1 MTMAKRGAKT
11 LTIAYVMPVR
21 NDARYLR
28 TAVESIVAQKNPKGT
43 QIVVAIGPSEDK
55 TREIA
60 NQLAEEFP
68 LIIVDNPSGST
79 PAALNI
85 AMLSTN
91 ADVIFRVDAHSEL
104 EPGYAKLAVSI
115 LQATG
120 ATNVGGI
127 MEARGHSS
135 IQKAVAWAYGNFIG
149 LGGGPI
155 HTGGVAGPADTVYLG
170 VFRRDDVLAVG
181 GFNELL
187 VRGQDW
193 ELNAR
198 LRESGKVVWFDPRLK
213 VGYYPRRDIVSL
225 ARQFL
230 MTGTF
235 RAYIL
240 LANPKRTRVKYL
252 VPPTFVLAAVA
263 AVVAF
268 AATLNWWWLLPLY
281 AYAAVVLGGAW
292 LSKGLSLKSRIALMA
307 VLPTMHLSWGLGF
320 WRGVFTFRGRDTD
333 VPLNTAA
340 ISVHS

>member
-1 MTMAKRGAKT
+1 MTQSGPRAKA
-11 LTIAYVMPVR
+11 LSIAYVMPVR

-28 TAVESIVAQKNPKGT
+28 TAVESIIAQKNPKGT
-43 QIVVAIGPSEDK
+43 KVIIAIGPSEDS
-55 TREIA
+55 TRTVAEL
-60 NQLAEEFP
+60 LAAEFP
-68 LIIVDNPSGST
+68 LVLVDNPSGST

-85 AMLSTN
+85 AMLATD
-91 ADVIFRVDAHSEL
+91 ADVIVRVDAHSEL
-104 EPGYAKLAVSI
+104 EPGYTKLALDVITQTKAS
-115 LQATG
+115 
-120 ATNVGGI
+120 NVGGI

-155 HTGGVAGPADTVYLG
+155 HTGGSAGPADTVYLG
-170 VFRRDDVLAVG
+170 VFRRSDVLEVG

-198 LRESGKVVWFDPRLK
+198 LRESGKVVWFDPRLT

-225 ARQFL
+225 ARQFVT
-230 MTGTF
+230 TGTF

-240 LANPKRTRVKYL
+240 LANPKRTRLKYL
-252 VPPTFVLAAVA
+252 VPPTFVLSAVG
-263 AVVAF
+263 AVIGF
-268 AATLNWWWLLPLY
+268 LATLNAWWLLPLF

-307 VLPTMHLSWGLGF
+307 VLPTMHLSWGIGF
-320 WRGVFTFRGRDTD
+320 WRGVFTFRGRDND

>member
-1 MTMAKRGAKT
+1 MTTPKSRSRALK
-11 LTIAYVMPVR
+11 IAYVMPVR

-28 TAVESIVAQKNPKGT
+28 TAVESIVAQKNPAGT
-43 QIVVAIGPSEDK
+43 EIVLAIGPSEDK
-55 TREIA
+55 TRQIA
-60 NQLAEEFP
+60 NELAAEFP
-68 LIIVDNPSGST
+68 LVIVDNPSGNT

-85 AMLSTN
+85 ALLATN
-91 ADVIFRVDAHSEL
+91 ADVIVRVDAHSEL
-104 EPGYAKLAVSI
+104 EPGYTKLALEI
-115 LQATG
+115 LQATN

-170 VFRRDDVLAVG
+170 VFRRLDVLEVG

-213 VGYYPRRDIVSL
+213 VGYYPRRDIMSL
-225 ARQFL
+225 ARQFFG
-230 MTGTF
+230 TGTF

-240 LANPKRTRVKYL
+240 LANPKRTRTKYL
-252 VPPTFVLAAVA
+252 VPPTFILSAVTAAIG
-263 AVVAF
+263 F
-268 AATLNWWWLLPLY
+268 LSTLNWWWLLPLY

-292 LSKGLSLKSRIALMA
+292 LSKGLTLKSRIALMA

-320 WRGVFTFRGRDTD
+320 WRGVFTFRSRGDD

>member
-1 MTMAKRGAKT
+1 
-11 LTIAYVMPVR
+11 
-21 NDARYLR
+21 
-28 TAVESIVAQKNPKGT
+28 
-43 QIVVAIGPSEDK
+43 
-55 TREIA
+55 
-60 NQLAEEFP
+60 
-68 LIIVDNPSGST
+68 
-79 PAALNI
+79 
-85 AMLSTN
+85 
-91 ADVIFRVDAHSEL
+91 
-104 EPGYAKLAVSI
+104 
-115 LQATG
+115 
-120 ATNVGGI
+120 

-155 HTGGVAGPADTVYLG
+155 HTGGAAGPADTVYLG
-170 VFRRDDVLAVG
+170 VFRRHDVLEVG

-198 LRESGKVVWFDPRLK
+198 LRESGKVVWFDPRLT

-225 ARQFL
+225 ARQFVT
-230 MTGTF
+230 TGTF

-240 LANPKRTRVKYL
+240 LANPKRTRLKYL
-252 VPPTFVLAAVA
+252 VPPTFVLS
-263 AVVAF
+263 AVVAAIGF
-268 AATLNWWWLLPLY
+268 LATLNAWWLLPLF

-307 VLPTMHLSWGLGF
+307 VLPTMHISWGIGF
-320 WRGVFTFRGRDTD
+320 WRGVVTFRGRNND

>member
-1 MTMAKRGAKT
+1 MAEAKARATALT
-11 LTIAYVMPVR
+11 LAYVMPVR

-43 QIVVAIGPSEDK
+43 VIVLAVGPSEDN
-55 TREIA
+55 TLQVAREIA
-60 NQLAEEFP
+60 EMYP
-68 LIIVDNPSGST
+68 LVIVENPAGTT

-85 AMLSTN
+85 ALLATN
-91 ADVIFRVDAHSEL
+91 ADVCIRVDAHSEL
-104 EPGYAKLAVSI
+104 VPGYAKLAVDV
-115 LQATG
+115 LTETG
-120 ATNVGGI
+120 AANVGGI

-170 VFRRDDVLAVG
+170 VFRREDVLEVG
-181 GFNELL
+181 GFNENLK
-187 VRGQDW
+187 RGQDW

-198 LRESGKVVWFDPRLK
+198 LREAGKTVWFDPRLK
-213 VGYYPRRDIVSL
+213 VGYYPRRDIMSL

-230 MTGTF
+230 GTGTF

-240 LANPKRTRVKYL
+240 LARPKRTRVKYL
-252 VPPTFVLAAVA
+252 VPPTFIAAAIA
-263 AVVAF
+263 AIVAF
-268 AATLNWWWLLPLY
+268 AVTANWWMLLPLY
-281 AYAAVVLGGAW
+281 AYALVVLGGAW
-292 LSKGLSLKSRIALMA
+292 LSKGLTLKSRVALMA
-307 VLPTMHLSWGLGF
+307 VLPTMHISWGLGF
-320 WRGVFTFRGRDTD
+320 WRGVATFWTRRDE

>member
-1 MTMAKRGAKT
+1 
-11 LTIAYVMPVR
+11 MPVR

-28 TAVESIVAQKNPKGT
+28 TAVESIVAQKNPQGT
-43 QIVVAIGPSEDK
+43 QVVIAIGPSEDK

-60 NQLAEEFP
+60 NELAREFP

-85 AMLSTN
+85 AMLATD
-91 ADVIFRVDAHSEL
+91 ADVIVRVDAHSEL
-104 EPGYAKLAVSI
+104 EPGYTKLALQI
-115 LQATG
+115 LADSN
-120 ATNVGGI
+120 ASNVGGI

-170 VFRRDDVLAVG
+170 VFRREDVLAVG

-213 VGYYPRRDIVSL
+213 VGYYPRRDIQSL
-225 ARQFL
+225 ARQFVA
-230 MTGTF
+230 TGTF

-252 VPPTFVLAAVA
+252 VPPTFIASAVA
-263 AVVAF
+263 AVAGF
-268 AATLNWWWLLPLY
+268 ATTLNAWWLLPLF

-307 VLPTMHLSWGLGF
+307 VLPTMHISWGLGF
-320 WRGVFTFRGRDTD
+320 WRGVFTFLGRDND

>member
-1 MTMAKRGAKT
+1 MTQSGPRAKP
-11 LTIAYVMPVR
+11 LSVAYVMPVR

-28 TAVESIVAQKNPKGT
+28 TAIESIIAQKNPKGT

-60 NQLAEEFP
+60 NELAQEFP
-68 LIIVDNPSGST
+68 LILVDNPSGSA

-85 AMLSTN
+85 ALLATN
-91 ADVIFRVDAHSEL
+91 ADVIVRVDAHSEL
-104 EPGYAKLAVSI
+104 EPGYTKLAVEIITETKAS
-115 LQATG
+115 
-120 ATNVGGI
+120 NVGGI

-155 HTGGVAGPADTVYLG
+155 HTGGAAGPADTVYLG
-170 VFRRDDVLAVG
+170 VFRRNDVLEVG

-198 LRESGKVVWFDPRLK
+198 LRESGKVVWFDPRLT

-240 LANPKRTRVKYL
+240 LANPKRTRLKYL
-252 VPPTFVLAAVA
+252 VPPTFVLSAAVA
-263 AVVAF
+263 F
-268 AATLNWWWLLPLY
+268 FGFMTTLNAWWLLPLF

>member
-1 MTMAKRGAKT
+1 MTTPKSHTRAP
-11 LTIAYVMPVR
+11 TIAYVMPVR

-43 QIVVAIGPSEDK
+43 EIIVAIGPSEDK
-55 TREIA
+55 TRVI
-60 NQLAEEFP
+60 AEELAQEYP
-68 LIIVDNPSGST
+68 LVILDNPSGGTS
-79 PAALNI
+79 AALNI
-85 AMLSTN
+85 AMLATN
-91 ADVIFRVDAHSEL
+91 ADVLIRVDAHSEL
-104 EPGYAKLAVSI
+104 EPGYTKLAVSI
-115 LQATG
+115 VQDTNAS
-120 ATNVGGI
+120 NVGGI

-170 VFRRDDVLAVG
+170 VLRRLDVLEVG
-181 GFNELL
+181 GFNEAL

-198 LRESGKVVWFDPRLK
+198 LRESGKLVWFDPRLT
-213 VGYYPRRDIVSL
+213 VGYYPRRDIMSL
-225 ARQFL
+225 ARQFFT
-230 MTGTF
+230 TGTF

-240 LANPKRTRVKYL
+240 LANPKRTRTKYL
-252 VPPTFVLAAVA
+252 VPPTFILSAVTAAALFLAT
-263 AVVAF
+263 F
-268 AATLNWWWLLPLY
+268 NWVWLAPLY

-307 VLPTMHLSWGLGF
+307 VLPTMHISWGLGF
-320 WRGVFTFRGRDTD
+320 WRGVFTFRSRGDD

>member
-1 MTMAKRGAKT
+1 MTTPKSRAKP

-28 TAVESIVAQKNPKGT
+28 TAVESIIAQKNPKGT
-43 QIVVAIGPSEDK
+43 EIVLAIGPSEDK

-60 NQLAEEFP
+60 TELAKEFP
-68 LIIVDNPSGST
+68 LVIVDNPTGST

-85 AMLSTN
+85 AMLSTT
-91 ADVIFRVDAHSEL
+91 ADVIVRVDAHSEL
-104 EPGYAKLAVSI
+104 EPGYTKLAVQI
-115 LQATG
+115 LTDSNAS
-120 ATNVGGI
+120 NVGGI

-170 VFRRDDVLAVG
+170 VFRREDVLEVG

-198 LRESGKVVWFDPRLK
+198 LRESGKVVWFDPRLT
-213 VGYYPRRDIVSL
+213 VGYYPRRDILSL
-225 ARQFL
+225 ARQFVT
-230 MTGTF
+230 TGTF

-252 VPPTFVLAAVA
+252 VPPTFILSLLGALVG
-263 AVVAF
+263 F
-268 AATLNWWWLLPLY
+268 TATLNWWWLLPGY
-281 AYAAVVLGGAW
+281 AYAAVVLGGSW
-292 LSKGLSLKSRIALMA
+292 LSKGLTLKSRVALMA

-320 WRGVFTFRGRDTD
+320 WRGVFTFRGRDND

>member
-1 MTMAKRGAKT
+1 MTASRPKAST
-11 LTIAYVMPVR
+11 PTIAYVMPVR

-28 TAVESIVAQKNPKGT
+28 TAVESIIAQKNPKGT
-43 QIVVAIGPSEDK
+43 QVVVAIGPSEDK

-60 NQLAEEFP
+60 NELAKEFP
-68 LIIVDNPSGST
+68 LIIADNPSGST

-85 AMLSTN
+85 ALLATD
-91 ADVIFRVDAHSEL
+91 ADVIVRVDAHSEL
-104 EPGYAKLAVSI
+104 EPGYTKLALQI
-115 LQATG
+115 LADSN
-120 ATNVGGI
+120 ASNVGGI

-170 VFRRDDVLAVG
+170 VFRREDVLAVG

-213 VGYYPRRDIVSL
+213 VGYYPRRDIQSL
-225 ARQFL
+225 ARQFVA
-230 MTGTF
+230 TGTF

-252 VPPTFVLAAVA
+252 VPPTFIASAVA
-263 AVVAF
+263 SVIGF
-268 AATLNWWWLLPLY
+268 GATLNAWWLLPLF

-307 VLPTMHLSWGLGF
+307 VLPTMHISWGLGF
-320 WRGVFTFRGRDTD
+320 WRGVFTFLGRDND

>member
-1 MTMAKRGAKT
+1 
-11 LTIAYVMPVR
+11 V
-21 NDARYLR
+21 
-28 TAVESIVAQKNPKGT
+28 IV
-43 QIVVAIGPSEDK
+43 
-55 TREIA
+55 
-60 NQLAEEFP
+60 
-68 LIIVDNPSGST
+68 
-79 PAALNI
+79 
-85 AMLSTN
+85 
-91 ADVIFRVDAHSEL
+91 RVDAHSEL
-104 EPGYAKLAVSI
+104 EPGYTKLALDIITETKAS
-115 LQATG
+115 
-120 ATNVGGI
+120 NVGGI

-155 HTGGVAGPADTVYLG
+155 HTGGAAGPADTVYLG
-170 VFRRDDVLAVG
+170 VFRRNDVLEVG

-198 LRESGKVVWFDPRLK
+198 LRESGKVVWFDPRLT

-230 MTGTF
+230 TTGTF

-240 LANPKRTRVKYL
+240 LANPKRARLKYL
-252 VPPTFVLAAVA
+252 VPPTFVLSAVA
-263 AVVAF
+263 AF
-268 AATLNWWWLLPLY
+268 FGFMTTLNAWWLLPLF

-307 VLPTMHLSWGLGF
+307 VLPTMHLSWGIGF
-320 WRGVFTFRGRDTD
+320 WRGVFTFLGRDND